1 MDADGSLETWMRRAS
16 GEEAI
21 MEAILQALVAL
32 PLIAVVAALAL
43 EPLVGDPA

>member
-1 MDADGSLETWMRRAS
+1 
-16 GEEAI
+16 

-43 EPLVGDPA
+43 EPLVDERT